1 MKPPKDKQYIKVDS
15 LENWF
20 FEINLKLVR
29 MARHGM
35 NFSIEVLCRLD
46 ISIKMDEHFVV
57 GRFIDTKWSYSRLE
71 GSWRMKQQ
79 RKIYLKT
86 ELHAITKC
94 KGFSTPFLN
103 YDITNAV
110 I

>member
-1 MKPPKDKQYIKVDS
+1 
-15 LENWF
+15 
-20 FEINLKLVR
+20 

-46 ISIKMDEHFVV
+46 ISIKMDEYFRRFVV
-57 GRFIDTKWSYSRLE
+57 ERFIDTKWLFSRLE
-71 GSWRMKQQ
+71 GSWRIKQQ
-79 RKIYLKT
+79 REVYLKT

-94 KGFSTPFLN
+94 KGFSTPFPN